1 MRWPPEFLLEG
12 GTGLVHVVQAQY
24 PQGLQLDVAGE
35 IAQQRRFGMGKVM
48 VSTLWG
54 SHGGDLRLNT
64 APQTHMSI
72 G

>member
-1 MRWPPEFLLEG
+1 M
-12 GTGLVHVVQAQY
+12 HVVQAQY